1 MTTVFLNGQF
11 VSLEAGAESPRI
23 SVFDASIQHGVGIF
37 ETMLGGCARPGNAT
51 DPRAWVMLIDEH
63 LERLER
69 SAATLNLA
77 SVLHTGPL
85 GDAVFATVAKSGLAR
100 ARVRLTITGG
110 DLNLLARG
118 QSSGGGGG
126 GSAGAHAPTILIV
139 AQPATAYPAPMLQG
153 GVMATLADT
162 RVSPFVPDEGH
173 KTLNY
178 WWRLRELQAAGA
190 KGAAEAIVF
199 SVTGHVVGG
208 CVSSILLVK
217 NGKLSVPIAKGEE
230 AEVARGGEALPS
242 PVLPGI
248 TREWAINGA
257 AGEGVLCTKRMLTIN
272 DVLEADEVMLTN
284 SSWGVLPIVKVEQR
298 SIGSG
303 EPGPVTKRLVEAW
316 SEETGRLADLAGA

>member
-23 SVFDASIQHGVGIF
+23 SVFDASIQHGVGLF
-37 ETMLGGCARPGNAT
+37 ETMLGGCARPGNAS

-118 QSSGGGGG
+118 QGAGSGA
-126 GSAGAHAPTILIV
+126 SGAHSPTILIV
-139 AQPATAYPAPMLQG
+139 AQPATAYPAPMLEG

-230 AEVARGGEALPS
+230 AEVARGGEALHS

-248 TREWAINGA
+248 TREWAINAA
-257 AGEGVLCTKRMLTIN
+257 AGEGMLCTKRMLTIN
-272 DVLEADEVMLTN
+272 DVLDADEVMLTN

-298 SIGSG
+298 SIASG
-303 EPGPVTKRLVEAW
+303 QPGPLAKQLVESWAQ
-316 SEETGRLADLAGA
+316 ETERLADLAGA